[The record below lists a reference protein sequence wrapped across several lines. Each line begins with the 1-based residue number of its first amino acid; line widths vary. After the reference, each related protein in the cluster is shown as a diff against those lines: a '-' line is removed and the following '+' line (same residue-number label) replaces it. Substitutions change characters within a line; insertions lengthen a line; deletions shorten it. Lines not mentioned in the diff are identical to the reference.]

1 MLELEEG
8 KSALIL
14 RFSCPQMRN
23 PLSLAL
29 LRKLHDILDERPREE
44 IIIFTGSD
52 GVFASGANL
61 KEISEMGAEEAY
73 EFALFGQGL
82 MKKIRERRTFA
93 AINGICFGGGLDL
106 ALNCKKRVASPN
118 AKFSHPGASIGII
131 TGWGGTQ
138 ILPRLIG
145 KKRALELF
153 LTAKQISAQE
163 ALEIGLIDAIDDS
176 PLDFLI
182 EHLS

>member
-1 MLELEEG
+1 MLELEER
-8 KSALIL
+8 KSTLIL
-14 RFSCPQMRN
+14 RFSCPRMRN
-23 PLSLAL
+23 SLSLVL
-29 LRKLHDILDERPREE
+29 LRILHEILDRRPSEE

-61 KEISEMGAEEAY
+61 KELVGMGAKEAY
-73 EFALFGQGL
+73 EFALLGQGL
-82 MKKIRERRTFA
+82 MKKIRERRSFA

-106 ALNCKKRVASPN
+106 ALNCRKRVASPN

-138 ILPRLIG
+138 VLPRLIG

-153 LTAKQISAQE
+153 LTAKQIDARE
-163 ALEIGLIDAIDDS
+163 ALEIGLIDAINDS
-176 PLDFLI
+176 PLDFL
-182 EHLS
+182 LSM